1 MRTMLV
7 TPLLAKVVHGGAV
20 PLLWVIGI
28 ILIVAGV
35 VALFR
40 GSLLMGVVLIVIG
53 IFLGGLNVF

>member
-7 TPLLAKVVHGGAV
+7 APLLAKVVHGGAV